1 MLNLSDAVLIV
12 VDVQGKLARVVE
24 DSEHMIGQI
33 QKLVK
38 GMLALEI
45 PIILTAQVPEK
56 LGETVEE
63 IAEVLPDLKQVSR
76 TSFSV
81 FRSIEIL
88 NTLAELKRK
97 QIILCG
103 FETHICLY
111 QSALDLMNSDY
122 EVYLV
127 VDGTSSRKG
136 VDKATAIMRVNAE
149 GGKLTT
155 VEMTLYELMRDA
167 RHPAFKTVAK
177 IIK

>member
-1 MLNLSDAVLIV
+1 M
-12 VDVQGKLARVVE
+12 
-24 DSEHMIGQI
+24 
-33 QKLVK
+33 
-38 GMLALEI
+38 
-45 PIILTAQVPEK
+45 
-56 LGETVEE
+56 
-63 IAEVLPDLKQVSR
+63 
-76 TSFSV
+76 
-81 FRSIEIL
+81 
-88 NTLAELKRK
+88 
-97 QIILCG
+97 
-103 FETHICLY
+103 Y

-136 VDKATAIMRVNAE
+136 VDKATAIRRVNAE

>member
-1 MLNLSDAVLIV
+1 
-12 VDVQGKLARVVE
+12 
-24 DSEHMIGQI
+24 
-33 QKLVK
+33 
-38 GMLALEI
+38 
-45 PIILTAQVPEK
+45 
-56 LGETVEE
+56 LGGTIEE
-63 IAEVLPDLKQVSR
+63 IAALLPDHEQVSR
-76 TSFSV
+76 TSFSI
-81 FRSIEIL
+81 FRNIEML
-88 NTLAELKRK
+88 NRLAEVKRK

-127 VDGTSSRKG
+127 VDGTSSRHG
-136 VDKATAIMRVNAE
+136 VDKDTALIQVGSE

-167 RHPAFKTVAK
+167 RHPAFKAVAR